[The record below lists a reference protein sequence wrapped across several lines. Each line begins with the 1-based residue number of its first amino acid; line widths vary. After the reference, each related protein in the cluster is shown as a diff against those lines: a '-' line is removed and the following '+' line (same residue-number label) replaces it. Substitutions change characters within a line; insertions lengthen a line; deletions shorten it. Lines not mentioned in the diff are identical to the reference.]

1 MKVIKKLPSA
11 TKEAILLC
19 DLASFASMKP
29 NRLNVYGKKGM
40 SILHYVVK
48 YSDDL
53 ALCDYCIKVIKVK
66 AVVNTKKGKLTPLH
80 MACIYGRIKIVKMLL
95 GLPSIDLNVKDGN
108 GDTPMALASKFNHLD
123 IVLEL
128 VHLNA
133 LASTKNKKLWTP
145 LHWACKNG
153 NSMMVTIFIQLGLNP
168 NNLTQNDEN
177 CLHLASESG
186 CIKTVQIISQF
197 VNPFKISEN
206 GTILHHG
213 KDHIDILDHHLS
225 TTQWKIFLKLPILLE
240 INAPAS
246 VIIKHSANEIN
257 NFNFELILMYD
268 RDDLIQ
274 ESYFTGLIKFEDLNS
289 LAQMTQK
296 KRCEKMIK
304 RLLRWQNVK
313 KILFVYMFS
322 MKTKTS
328 IDLPLPL
335 LKEICLYIN

>member
-11 TKEAILLC
+11 TKEAISLC

-53 ALCDYCIKVIKVK
+53 NLCDYCIKKIKVK
-66 AVVNTKKGKLTPLH
+66 PAVRTKKGKLTPLH
-80 MACIYGRIKIVKMLL
+80 LACIYGRIGIVRLL
-95 GLPSIDLNVKDGN
+95 SGLPSIDLNIQDGN
-108 GDTPMALASKFNHLD
+108 GDTPLALASRFNHLE

-133 LASTKNKKLWTP
+133 LTSTKNKQLWTP

-153 NSMMVTIFIQLGLNP
+153 NYMMVTIFIQLGLNP
-168 NNLTQNDEN
+168 NILNQKEEN

-186 CIKTVQIISQF
+186 CIKTVQIISQY
-197 VNPFKISEN
+197 VNPFKISQN

-213 KDHIDILDHHLS
+213 KDHIDILDYFLS
-225 TTQWKIFLKLPILLE
+225 KTQWKIFLKLQILLE
-240 INAPAS
+240 INAPVS
-246 VIIKHSANEIN
+246 IIIEHSANEIN
-257 NFNFELILMYD
+257 SFNFELILMYD
-268 RDDLIQ
+268 REDLLQ
-274 ESYFTGLIKFEDLNS
+274 ECYFSGLIKCEDLNEI
-289 LAQMTQK
+289 AKMAQK

-304 RLLRWQNVK
+304 QLLRWQHVK
-313 KILFVYMFS
+313 KLLFVHMFS

-328 IDLPLPL
+328 IDLPLSL